1 MTPAAYF
8 WSLRFRK
15 IINRKYIFDRVI
27 YYKCTHVLR
36 RFSFCF
42 VKRFFM
48 YPRSATTIKYTIE
61 EIRLESDEENSC
73 FRTDWYKLGFGL
85 VVVNKLLKCDLI
97 TIIKD
102 ENNIFCILLL
112 MIINKVSL
120 YENASKRLWFLLVI
134 NR

>member
-1 MTPAAYF
+1 
-8 WSLRFRK
+8 
-15 IINRKYIFDRVI
+15 
-27 YYKCTHVLR
+27 
-36 RFSFCF
+36 
-42 VKRFFM
+42 M

-85 VVVNKLLKCDLI
+85 VAVNKLLKCDLI

-102 ENNIFCILLL
+102 ENNIFCFLIL

-120 YENASKRLWFLLVI
+120 YENASKRLWFLPVGKD
-134 NR
+134 RKS